1 MSKPPF
7 IERARAAVDAFLFPA
22 AGGTREQRTEA
33 EYMPDRLSAFFLRPA
48 RLNFVIVRATFA
60 CFLLL
65 FVWSALAH
73 LEEVT
78 VGEGKVIPSSQ
89 VQVIQN
95 LEGGIVNGIPVKV
108 GDLVQRDQIVL
119 HIDPT
124 ASPPRSAK
132 PRPNTTPC
140 WPRLLAS
147 KPKPTTGRS
156 SPTPSSNAKIR
167 RS

>member
-78 VGEGKVIPSSQ
+78 VGEG
-89 VQVIQN
+89 
-95 LEGGIVNGIPVKV
+95 
-108 GDLVQRDQIVL
+108 
-119 HIDPT
+119 
-124 ASPPRSAK
+124 
-132 PRPNTTPC
+132 
-140 WPRLLAS
+140 
-147 KPKPTTGRS
+147 
-156 SPTPSSNAKIR
+156 
-167 RS
+167 